1 MTRVDAKQEALLDE
15 LLKNYVAPQDIL
27 RAHGLLKHLTTRL
40 VERALGYEVSGAQAD
55 LARGL
60 GSPRYLTLCRPSAG

>member
-40 VERALGYEVSGAQAD
+40 VERALGCEVSGAQAD
-55 LARGL
+55 LAGGL
-60 GSPRYLTLCRPSAG
+60 ESPRCLTLCRPSTG